1 MPSDSSHHTNDA
13 VRRGGFDRRQFLQTA
28 GAGAAAASLTG
39 CVSNITGGGGGGGG
53 GGGEGPIRIG
63 AVYLLSGLA
72 EALGA
77 SSEASAQLAVDTVNE
92 DDGINGRDVEIIFRD
107 HGDNPG
113 NTITSLVQ
121 EDNVDA
127 MIGLTSSGVTL
138 TTAPTIEQLGVPM
151 VLTDIGTPYITEP
164 NYDEYG
170 NYYQSDSGTAA
181 GKSNIFRTN
190 ANTTINTYGQAK
202 WAQENLDVTRVANIG
217 PNYAYGEQCW
227 DYFKAFSD
235 GLGADYEYVESV
247 FPELGASN
255 MTPQIN
261 QVLAADPDLVFTS
274 FWASDTVTF
283 VQQATEQGLFE
294 QVDDVFDTLGADPT
308 SFQALGSSMPE
319 GYHFSGWY
327 WHSAFD
333 NQSNSSML
341 EAYRNEYAE
350 GSGTPGVPSIAGGS
364 AWAAVFMYKKAM
376 EAIGG
381 TSAEDII
388 GELEGMSFGE
398 DPRGSITI
406 DSDSHQANAPA
417 IIGETSMDDDVPY
430 DGVGLTNTETYT
442 LDRETATELLSGT
455 DLAPG
460 V

>member
-190 ANTTINTYGQAK
+190 ANTSGI
-202 WAQENLDVTRVANIG
+202 
-217 PNYAYGEQCW
+217 
-227 DYFKAFSD
+227 
-235 GLGADYEYVESV
+235 
-247 FPELGASN
+247 EL
-255 MTPQIN
+255 
-261 QVLAADPDLVFTS
+261 
-274 FWASDTVTF
+274 
-283 VQQATEQGLFE
+283 
-294 QVDDVFDTLGADPT
+294 
-308 SFQALGSSMPE
+308 
-319 GYHFSGWY
+319 
-327 WHSAFD
+327 
-333 NQSNSSML
+333 
-341 EAYRNEYAE
+341 
-350 GSGTPGVPSIAGGS
+350 
-364 AWAAVFMYKKAM
+364 
-376 EAIGG
+376 
-381 TSAEDII
+381 
-388 GELEGMSFGE
+388 
-398 DPRGSITI
+398 PR
-406 DSDSHQANAPA
+406 A
-417 IIGETSMDDDVPY
+417 
-430 DGVGLTNTETYT
+430 
-442 LDRETATELLSGT
+442 
-455 DLAPG
+455 
-460 V
+460 